1 MWNVLDRFAEQ
12 IRLYST
18 PVGQLWNTVTFV
30 FRLFVIVA
38 VGSSVYGDEQGA
50 FKCDTGQP
58 GCQNV
63 CFNRFS
69 PISHM
74 RFWAFQIL
82 FVSTPAMFFY
92 MYAGTQTGRVKKLEQ
107 EKKTLK
113 EKIDD
118 ADKADEAEKL
128 IDDDDDGRKSM
139 AAMSLCRAKSIDVC
153 EQEKLVERLQKKIGR
168 YKEKQVNEMIKGG
181 TLTQVIFTTR
191 VRIVYIM
198 HCVIKLALECTFLY
212 LAYHLQH
219 FQSKTW
225 GWQCWTVPEKYVCT
239 HALDY
244 GAAGSACA
252 QQEKVTC
259 WVSRP
264 YEKQIFLYYM
274 TSMTLISIVLIVLE
288 ALYMIFRVSRKGLQ
302 RRAMKT
308 IAHRES
314 TASHSGY
321 PGYHG
326 YDTMMS
332 TRSGI
337 NTRKSLASMNASRWA
352 ALSRK
357 NSTIPPSY
365 QFAGSPLVEDFLPD
379 DGSPIYAKKGRKGSM
394 YYPQMHQQMP
404 YGYSVGHN
412 GMPHGAIP
420 NGMPVEANGM
430 PNGQIRLPTTP
441 GTAAPAGVVNP
452 AKSGSTTPD
461 ESK

>member
-18 PVGQLWNTVTFV
+18 PVGQLWNTITFV

-113 EKIDD
+113 TKIEEVE
-118 ADKADEAEKL
+118 EAEKKL
-128 IDDDDDGRKSM
+128 MEADDDDDDDGRKSYV
-139 AAMSLCRAKSIDVC
+139 AMSTRDRKSHEVF
-153 EQEKLVERLQKKIGR
+153 EQEKLVEKLQKKVGR

-181 TLTQVIFTTR
+181 ALTQVIFTTR
-191 VRIVYIM
+191 VRVMYIV
-198 HCVIKLALECTFLY
+198 HCVIKLGLECLFLY

-219 FQSKTW
+219 FQSKVW

-274 TSMTLISIVLIVLE
+274 TLMTSISIILIIAE
-288 ALYMIFRVSRKGLQ
+288 ALYMIFRVGRKGLQ
-302 RRAMKT
+302 RRAMTK
-308 IAHRES
+308 INNQ
-314 TASHSGY
+314 SGFDSMSMY
-321 PGYHG
+321 QNGF
-326 YDTMMS
+326 DNTMMTMKSAAGIKRGLAASNQYRWS
-332 TRSGI
+332 TMQS
-337 NTRKSLASMNASRWA
+337 RKSLPQYN
-352 ALSRK
+352 
-357 NSTIPPSY
+357 Y
-365 QFAGSPLVEDFLPD
+365 QFAGQPIIEDFLPD
-379 DGSPIYAKKGRKGSM
+379 DGHFPPRKSSNKSMNGYLPNGRHS
-394 YYPQMHQQMP
+394 
-404 YGYSVGHN
+404 N
-412 GMPHGAIP
+412 GAPP
-420 NGMPVEANGM
+420 NGMANGH
-430 PNGQIRLPTTP
+430 
-441 GTAAPAGVVNP
+441 APA
-452 AKSGSTTPD
+452 AAAAGSEKPSNTALPK
-461 ESK
+461 E